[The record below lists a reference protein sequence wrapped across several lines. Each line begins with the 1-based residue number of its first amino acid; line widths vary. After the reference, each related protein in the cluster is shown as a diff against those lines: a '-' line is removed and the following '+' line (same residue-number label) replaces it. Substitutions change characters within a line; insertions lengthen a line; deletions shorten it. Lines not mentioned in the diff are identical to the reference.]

1 MIGTT
6 GAGVLFVVNMFFAS
20 VLGVGAGG
28 LTCLMLRRSWSLKA
42 AVIDAILGALVALL
56 AAFVISAIEIARGV
70 WGSRVTLMHALA
82 VASVIGRHILRP
94 AASPD

>member
-6 GAGVLFVVNMFFAS
+6 GAGLLFVVNILFAS

-28 LTCLMLRRSWSLKA
+28 FTCLLLRRSWSLKA
-42 AVIDAILGALVALL
+42 VVIDAMLGALVALL
-56 AAFVISAIEIARGV
+56 AAYVISAVETARGV
-70 WGSRVTLMHALA
+70 WESRVTLMLAVA

-94 AASPD
+94 AAS